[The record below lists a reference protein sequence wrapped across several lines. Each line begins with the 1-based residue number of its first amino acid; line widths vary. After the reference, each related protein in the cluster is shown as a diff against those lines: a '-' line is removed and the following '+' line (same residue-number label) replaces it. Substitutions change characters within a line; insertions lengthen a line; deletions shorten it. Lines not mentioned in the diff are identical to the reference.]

1 MSSNGSYGT
10 SLASSIRNYTY
21 EHGRR
26 YHACRQGEYPLPND
40 DKEQDRLDLLHHIF
54 RLVLGGPLYR
64 APIATPPPG
73 RILDVGTGTG
83 IWAMEIAEEFPHAVV
98 IGTDLSPI
106 QPGWVPPNC
115 KFYID
120 DAESEWA
127 YRPDEHFD
135 YIHGRGL
142 CGGIG
147 DWAKFYG
154 QVYQNL
160 KPGGWLEMQE
170 YEAWL
175 TSDDDT
181 IESAPWTKEWCDQV
195 DVASRMFGKRL
206 NVAHMH
212 KQWLD
217 EAGFVNVREEVHKVS

>member
-1 MSSNGSYGT
+1 
-10 SLASSIRNYTY
+10 
-21 EHGRR
+21 
-26 YHACRQGEYPLPND
+26 
-40 DKEQDRLDLLHHIF
+40 
-54 RLVLGGPLYR
+54 
-64 APIATPPPG
+64 
-73 RILDVGTGTG
+73 VG
-83 IWAMEIAEEFPHAVV
+83 IYV
-98 IGTDLSPI
+98 TDLSPI
-106 QPGWVPPNC
+106 QPSWVPPNC

-120 DAESEWA
+120 DAESERA

-135 YIHGRGL
+135 YIYERGL

-170 YEAWL
+170 YEAWV

-181 IESAPWTKEWCDQV
+181 IESAPWTTEWCEQV
-195 DVASRMFGKRL
+195 DVASRRFGKRL

-212 KQWLD
+212 KQWLR
-217 EAGFVNVREEVHKVS
+217 EAGFVNVRRRSS